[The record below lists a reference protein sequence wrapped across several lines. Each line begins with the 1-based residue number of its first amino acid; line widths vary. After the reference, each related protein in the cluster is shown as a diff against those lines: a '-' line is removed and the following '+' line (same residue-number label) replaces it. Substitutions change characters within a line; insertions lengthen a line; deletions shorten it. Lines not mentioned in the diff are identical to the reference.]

1 MKLGPW
7 EGKAMSGRVPWGL
20 FTFLMLSHAS
30 HAAAEGLWVQL
41 VNMPP
46 TSVTDMHLLSDG
58 TVMARSARKQ
68 DDPYANIWYRLT
80 PDSNGHYVQ
89 GTWTVIAQSICPHA
103 EFASQILR
111 DGRLFVA
118 GGEYGAGDLGLPP
131 NSKCSPVTGAESGG
145 RSDAEIY
152 DPVHDQW
159 QNVQPPLCPNPLTQL
174 SACMSP
180 HPIHPMR
187 RDSVLFRYGIRDTTN
202 RGCPDGASWPGNL
215 WRNPY
220 L

>member
-1 MKLGPW
+1 MRKTFF
-7 EGKAMSGRVPWGL
+7 KALLML
-20 FTFLMLSHAS
+20 LMLSHAS
-30 HAAAEGLWVQL
+30 HAIAEGQWVQV

-46 TSVTDMHLLSDG
+46 TLVTDMHLLSDG
-58 TVMARSARKQ
+58 TVMARSVLKQ
-68 DDPYANIWYRLT
+68 DDPYANIWYQLT

-89 GTWTVIAQSICPHA
+89 GTWTVIAQSLCPHA
-103 EFASQILR
+103 EFASQMLR

-159 QNVQPPLCPNPLTQL
+159 QNVQPPLCPKSTQSTQPLRMHDSYL
-174 SACMSP
+174 
-180 HPIHPMR
+180 IHPMR
-187 RDSVLFRYGIRDTTN
+187 RDSVFLRHGIRDTTK
-202 RGCPDGASWPGNL
+202 RSCPDGASCPRNL
-215 WRNPY
+215 WRNLY